1 MAKLEIT
8 VDNFAAEVEQAA
20 GTVLLDFWAPWCGYC
35 RMIDPVLEAVDAD
48 MEAAGRELT
57 VGKINIDE
65 QPELAE
71 RFGVDT
77 IPTLIVYRDGKMLT
91 QTVGFKNKTAVLD
104 LLK

>member
-1 MAKLEIT
+1 MANIEIT

-48 MEAAGRELT
+48 MEAAGQELT

-77 IPTLIVYRDGKMLT
+77 IPTLIVYRDGQKLT

>member
-1 MAKLEIT
+1 MANVEIT

-77 IPTLIVYRDGKMLT
+77 IPTLIVYRDGQKLT

>member
-1 MAKLEIT
+1 MAKVEIT
-8 VDNFAAEVEQAA
+8 VDNFAAEVERAA

-35 RMIDPVLEAVDAD
+35 RMIDPVLDAVEAD
-48 MEAAGRELT
+48 MEVEELT
-57 VGKINIDE
+57 IGKINIDE

-91 QTVGFKNKTAVLD
+91 QTVGFKSKAAVLD

>member
-1 MAKLEIT
+1 MAKVEIT

-48 MEAAGRELT
+48 MEGEELT
-57 VGKINIDE
+57 IGKINIDE

-91 QTVGFKNKTAVLD
+91 QTVGFKSKAAVLD